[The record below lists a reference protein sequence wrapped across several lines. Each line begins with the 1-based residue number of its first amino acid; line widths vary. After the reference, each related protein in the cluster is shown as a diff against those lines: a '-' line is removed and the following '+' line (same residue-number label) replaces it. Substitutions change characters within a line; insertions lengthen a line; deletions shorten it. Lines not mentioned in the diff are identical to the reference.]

1 MTKHV
6 KISWCQI
13 TDKILVK
20 QRKRNNK
27 LTTSYK
33 SEPFTVIKN
42 GKNTVKIRDAYGK
55 ERVWNVANVLCF
67 WGRSDSLHKVS
78 KSVWQDKA
86 NNDFTDETIFS
97 ETEEW
102 RQDQDQRLWIS
113 TRQKRMTA
121 NLSDYWLSWTFNSL
135 LLSWNI

>member
-1 MTKHV
+1 M
-6 KISWCQI
+6 
-13 TDKILVK
+13 
-20 QRKRNNK
+20 
-27 LTTSYK
+27 
-33 SEPFTVIKN
+33 IKN

-55 ERVWNVANVLCF
+55 EHVWNVANVLCF
-67 WGRSDSLHKVS
+67 WGRSDSLHKES

-121 NLSDYWLSWTFNSL
+121 NLSDY
-135 LLSWNI
+135 